1 MRNQQ
6 LAVAMA
12 PVIEKYSAASKALE
26 FAPESTLDERQ
37 AAFDSAVA
45 EPFHQEQNAVRT
57 SLGLPPLEYGRG

>member
-6 LAVAMA
+6 LAVAMS
-12 PVIEKYSAASKALE
+12 PVIEKYSKVSKGLE
-26 FAPESTLDERQ
+26 FAHFSTLDERQ

-45 EPFHQEQNAVRT
+45 EPFHQEQNAVRV